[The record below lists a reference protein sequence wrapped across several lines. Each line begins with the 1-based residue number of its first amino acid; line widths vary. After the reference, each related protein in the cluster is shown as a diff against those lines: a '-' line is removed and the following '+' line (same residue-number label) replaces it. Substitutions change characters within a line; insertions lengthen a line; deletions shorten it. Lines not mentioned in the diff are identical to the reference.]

1 MVFHVTPPP
10 PAEGPETAR
19 LTEWLYRLAEY
30 LNVYMN
36 QNEQT
41 AAARNGAGGTAR
53 EGGSN
58 GKRDS

>member
-10 PAEGPETAR
+10 EPSGPETAR

-36 QNEQT
+36 SGE
-41 AAARNGAGGTAR
+41 AAAGPSRGDGATD
-53 EGGSN
+53 
-58 GKRDS
+58 GKGE

>member
-10 PAEGPETAR
+10 PPDGPETAK

-36 QNEQT
+36 QSEAPVKT
-41 AAARNGAGGTAR
+41 ADLIPPLENKGGGTA
-53 EGGSN
+53 
-58 GKRDS
+58 